1 MINGC
6 TEKEKL
12 HQIASKTADYEVKL
26 VFLQNLVFHRGLF
39 LYPYYIDMIY
49 GDSRDFIV
57 CNYWP
62 QGNVNG
68 RRPYEAEGDGCSGG
82 TSIEAELRKLEMRKK
97 ITPTSSNGKRKI

>member
-1 MINGC
+1 
-6 TEKEKL
+6 
-12 HQIASKTADYEVKL
+12 
-26 VFLQNLVFHRGLF
+26 
-39 LYPYYIDMIY
+39 MIY

-82 TSIEAELRKLEMRKK
+82 TSIEAEYRKFIGFVGVVASVIAALV
-97 ITPTSSNGKRKI
+97 